1 MPFLPFFVLG
11 ATLLFLTSGNNS
23 AEKSKEQEKETP
35 EEELG
40 HAIAKYLSDK
50 GKTTEN

>member
-11 ATLLFLTSGNNS
+11 ATLLFLISGNNS
-23 AEKSKEQEKETP
+23 SEKSKEEEKKTA

-50 GKTTEN
+50 GKATEN